1 MAEMVRVKMVKRY
14 NDFVL
19 KKIQEVDAE
28 FETDG
33 KRAKYLVNQGMVEIV
48 GGAKTERKEKKSD
61 EKKEDV

>member
-1 MAEMVRVKMVKRY
+1 MAEMVRVKVVKRY
-14 NDFVL
+14 NDLVL

-48 GGAKTERKEKKSD
+48 GGVKTERKEKSSN
-61 EKKEDV
+61 EKKENV